1 MESKLNLKMNG
12 IQHVGLPVTDLA
24 ASEAFYS
31 RLGFEN
37 VMASGFDYKGGR
49 GKVAMM
55 QRGPTVLELY
65 QMPEAE
71 LVEIRGRRD
80 GRIDH
85 VAFDV
90 DSIDEVFRE
99 LKAAGFSVV
108 EDGPVTLPFWERG
121 CRYFNVLGPDGERLE
136 FNQIL

>member
-1 MESKLNLKMNG
+1 MTLKINR
-12 IQHVGLPVTDLA
+12 IQHIGLPVTDLA
-24 ASEAFYS
+24 VSEAFYG

-37 VMASGFDYKGGR
+37 VMASGFEYRGGR
-49 GKVAMM
+49 GQVAMM
-55 QRGPTVLELY
+55 RRGEMILELY

-80 GRIDH
+80 GHIDH

-90 DSIDEVFRE
+90 DSIAEAFAE
-99 LKAAGFSVV
+99 LKGAGFAVV
-108 EDGPVTLPFWERG
+108 EAEPVTLGFWERG